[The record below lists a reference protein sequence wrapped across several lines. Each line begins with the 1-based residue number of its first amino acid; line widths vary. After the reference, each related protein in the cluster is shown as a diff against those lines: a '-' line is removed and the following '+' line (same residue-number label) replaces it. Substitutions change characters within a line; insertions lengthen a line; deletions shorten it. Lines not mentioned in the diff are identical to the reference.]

1 MFSVHKGA
9 VAAVIYCTCSLTKKD
24 CFLLLHLPISPSL
37 IQQCSVTWGRRMQVM
52 REDCPLWSEEVLF
65 FFSWNPVAALSSL
78 FWQLHFHP
86 VYLLFV
92 RADVLGRS
100 CMSCGFSL
108 RGHHPWLC
116 YAKDHVRNCGPL
128 QKKVSRPNLSHIPQ
142 QSKQS
147 WLLCAEMNQDLSNG
161 PLFGSSMGAVSP
173 EEKMVAGNFWT
184 E

>member
-1 MFSVHKGA
+1 
-9 VAAVIYCTCSLTKKD
+9 
-24 CFLLLHLPISPSL
+24 
-37 IQQCSVTWGRRMQVM
+37 
-52 REDCPLWSEEVLF
+52 
-65 FFSWNPVAALSSL
+65 
-78 FWQLHFHP
+78 
-86 VYLLFV
+86 
-92 RADVLGRS
+92 
-100 CMSCGFSL
+100 MSCGFSL

-173 EEKMVAGNFWT
+173 EEKMVAGNF
-184 E
+184 